1 MPKAQAPKASVVNKH
16 DAQGR
21 LRQRSLPPGPQGY
34 ALLKLSEFQHQ
45 PIEYLGRLWR
55 EYGDLVRLPIMPRFT
70 FFLAA
75 HSNHAEHIL
84 STYQERYGKPEVFL
98 KPMGLMQGQG
108 LFTSEGEVWLKQRR
122 LMQPAF
128 HQQQLLKLHAVM
140 LSCVESLLREWEEKP
155 EGEVIDI
162 AAEMTRLTLKIVSLA
177 LFSVDISDES
187 NTLGQAF
194 RTALSYVYY
203 RMTTPLVLPV
213 WIPTPE
219 NFKFR
224 QAKQTL
230 DSVVS
235 EIICSRRQNP
245 TDCIDLLSMLLACRD
260 EDTGEGMSDRE
271 LQNEIITL
279 INAGHETTA
288 TALAWTWYLL
298 GMHPDVMAN
307 LQDEVEATLNG
318 NSPTVEKLSQL
329 QYTRRVFDEAQRLCP
344 IGLGLPRVALEDDEI
359 QGYFIPKGAIFNVAQ
374 YFIFRHPEFW
384 DNPEQFEPD
393 RFLPERVN
401 QRPKFAYF
409 PFGGGQHICIG
420 KNFALMESTTILSAI
435 AQRFHIELVPDQLIE
450 VDPRFTLR
458 PKYGIK
464 VTVRKRY

>member
-1 MPKAQAPKASVVNKH
+1 MPKSQTPKSSIIDKRN
-16 DAQGR
+16 
-21 LRQRSLPPGPQGY
+21 LTLPPGPRGY
-34 ALLKLSEFQHQ
+34 ALLKLSEFQYQ
-45 PIEYLGRLWR
+45 PIEYLGRLWQ

-75 HSNHAEHIL
+75 HPNYAEHIL
-84 STYQERYGKPEVFL
+84 SKYQQRYGKPDLFL
-98 KPMGLMQGQG
+98 KSMGLMQGQG

-128 HQQQLLKLHAVM
+128 HKQQLLKLHTVI
-140 LSCVESLLREWEEKP
+140 LSCVESFLQEWEEKP

-162 AAEMTRLTLKIVSLA
+162 AAQMTQLTLKIVSEA
-177 LFSVDISDES
+177 LFSIDISDES
-187 NTLGQAF
+187 NKLGQAF
-194 RTALSYVYY
+194 RTALKYVYY
-203 RMTTPLVLPV
+203 RMTTPLALPF

-219 NFKFR
+219 NLKFR

-230 DSVVS
+230 DRVVL
-235 EIICSRRQNP
+235 EIIRSRRQNP
-245 TDCIDLLSMLLACRD
+245 TDQIDLLSMLLACRD
-260 EDTGEGMSDRE
+260 EDTGQIMSLRE
-271 LQNEIITL
+271 LQDQIITL

-298 GMHPDVMAN
+298 GIHPDVMAN
-307 LQDEVEATLNG
+307 LEDEIKTVLNG
-318 NSPTVEKLSQL
+318 NSPTVDKLPQL

-359 QGYFIPKGAIFNVAQ
+359 QGYFIPKGSFFNIAQ

-384 DNPEQFEPD
+384 HNPEQFDPD
-393 RFLPERVN
+393 RFLPERID

-420 KNFALMESTTILSAI
+420 KNFALMESTIILAAI
-435 AQRFHIELVPDQLIE
+435 AQRFHIELVPDQPIE

-464 VTVRKRY
+464 VIARKRY